1 MVVVKRDGR
10 KEQFDKEKIVNATR
24 KTFISEGVDFP
35 AISIFEIIEEIENTL
50 KGKDEVQISEI
61 EDLVIEKLKDKG
73 FKEISK
79 SYSDFR
85 NYRTR
90 EREKASTFIKK
101 IKDRIEAKNIENS
114 NANVDENSFTG
125 REKEASSDLQKFI
138 AIELEGLDKEVA
150 KAHREMLVYQHDLE
164 KALVGTHNCLQVDF
178 QEIFTK
184 GFNTRNGSV
193 RPPKSFRAACQ
204 LMAVAFQRQSQNQF
218 GGVGTIHA
226 DYDLAPF
233 IKKSFSKHFK
243 NGLKYIEKVENK
255 IIDKVSEDVSVA
267 DEIYKAKYPA
277 AFDYAIDMLK
287 EEVKQSCEALFHNLN
302 TLESRQGGQVPFTS
316 INYGRDTSPEGRMVI
331 RGFLEASIN
340 GIGEHHLTSIFPI
353 SIFQLKKGVNK
364 YPGDPNYDLY
374 QLALKSLSKRI
385 YPNIVNCDW
394 SEAHEDENNI
404 DTFMSTMGKC
414 KMQLI

>member
-1 MVVVKRDGR
+1 MIVIKRDGR
-10 KEQFDKEKIVNATR
+10 EENFNKEKIIYAIQ
-24 KTFISEGVDFP
+24 KTFISEEEIFP
-35 AISIFEIIEEIENTL
+35 VKKIKEIADEIESFFKDDEKIKIFDIEE
-50 KGKDEVQISEI
+50 
-61 EDLVIEKLKDKG
+61 LVIEKLKKKGYDK
-73 FKEISK
+73 ISK

-85 NYRTR
+85 NYRTI
-90 EREKASTFIKK
+90 EREKASTLISKIKK
-101 IKDRIEAKNIENS
+101 RIEATNVENS

-125 REKEASSDLQKFI
+125 REKEASSDLQKFM

-150 KAHREMLVYQHDLE
+150 KAHKEMLVYQHDLE
-164 KALVGTHNCLQVDF
+164 KALVGMHNCLQLDF
-178 QEIFTK
+178 QEIFSK
-184 GFNTRNGSV
+184 GFSTRNGTV
-193 RPPKSFRAACQ
+193 RPPQSFRAACQ

-218 GGVGTIHA
+218 GGVGSIHA
-226 DYDLAPF
+226 DFDLAPF
-233 IKKSFSKHFK
+233 IKKSFSKHLK
-243 NGLKYIEKVENK
+243 NGLKYIEN
-255 IIDKVSEDVSVA
+255 IDIDIPKSISIEDK
-267 DEIYKAKYPA
+267 EYKEKYPR
-277 AFDYAIDMLK
+277 AFAYALDMLD

-331 RGFLEASIN
+331 KGLLQASIN

-394 SEAHEDENNI
+394 SEAHEDKNNI

-414 KMQLI
+414 KLQLI